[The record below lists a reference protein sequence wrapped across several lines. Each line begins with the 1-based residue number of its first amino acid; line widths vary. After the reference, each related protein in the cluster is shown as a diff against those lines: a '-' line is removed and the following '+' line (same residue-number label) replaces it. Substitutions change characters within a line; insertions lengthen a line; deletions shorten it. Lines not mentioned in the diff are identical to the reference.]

1 MRGKMVDVI
10 EAVVF
15 HVGKTQQV
23 RTVPRL
29 YCADW
34 SCAHTYSNKS
44 WPGTNDKPFRKIRH
58 AGVVNRRNR
67 RLPFWSSASSP
78 PICFRGVQNCQNL
91 AKQ

>member
-10 EAVVF
+10 EALVF

-67 RLPFWSSASSP
+67 RLPFGLRQAPSHL
-78 PICFRGVQNCQNL
+78 FRGVQNCPNL